1 MKRRR
6 KLVDTATQERTQE
19 RTART
24 FEQAAAAGSEAAAVS
39 LGVTQRLI
47 GSLTELSVMAAKE
60 NARLAAELQTAALDA
75 LHDTQS
81 AALRW
86 QPLWSDAFDP
96 MRFYQRG
103 LAETLDSTERA
114 LNLISASARLMV
126 QAADRMQS
134 AATDTGQRIRETLH
148 NGTAQ
153 MREAT
158 RR

>member
-1 MKRRR
+1 M
-6 KLVDTATQERTQE
+6 DTATQE

-24 FEQAAAAGSEAAAVS
+24 FEQAATASSEAAAVS
-39 LGVTQRLI
+39 LGVTQKLI
-47 GSLTELSVMAAKE
+47 SSLTELSVTAAKE
-60 NARLAAELQTAALDA
+60 NARLAAELQTAALDV

-81 AALRW
+81 AVLRW
-86 QPLWSDAFDP
+86 QPVWSDGFDP

-114 LNLISASARLMV
+114 LNLMSTSARLMV

-134 AATDTGQRIRETLH
+134 AATDTGRRIRETLN
-148 NGTAQ
+148 NGTNQ

>member
-1 MKRRR
+1 MKRR
-6 KLVDTATQERTQE
+6 KLVDTATQERT
-19 RTART
+19 ART
-24 FEQAAAAGSEAAAVS
+24 FEQAATASSEAAAVS

-47 GSLTELSVMAAKE
+47 SSLTELSVTAAKE
-60 NARLAAELQTAALDA
+60 NTRLAAELQTAALDV

-81 AALRW
+81 AVLRW
-86 QPLWSDAFDP
+86 QPMWSDALDP

-114 LNLISASARLMV
+114 LNLMSTSARLMV

-134 AATDTGQRIRETLH
+134 AATDTGRRIRETLN
-148 NGTAQ
+148 NGTTQ